1 MDVFFSVLFLKRLK
15 VKIHMVIT
23 IFQSDESF
31 SWRSF
36 ACVFV
41 CVFSKN
47 FFVCFARVEYVYLVF
62 VYWTRWPQFA
72 SNNWVINC
80 RLTQCVWSAD
90 KRYTHLLSWQT
101 TDWALLNY
109 RNYWFAK
116 SVGTSDRARFIFKW
130 LHLFRFSLSTP
141 Q

>member
-1 MDVFFSVLFLKRLK
+1 MKTKWMFFLSFLFLKRLK

-23 IFQSDESF
+23 IFRSDESF

-36 ACVFV
+36 ACLFLCVFLVLRMYV
-41 CVFSKN
+41 CV
-47 FFVCFARVEYVYLVF
+47 CAD
-62 VYWTRWPQFA
+62 WTRWPQFA

-80 RLTQCVWSAD
+80 RLTQCVLSAD
-90 KRYTHLLSWQT
+90 KRYTHPLSWQT
-101 TDWALLNY
+101 IDWALLNY
-109 RNYWFAK
+109 RNYWFAL
-116 SVGTSDRARFIFKW
+116 SAGTSDRARFIFKW